1 MKIIS
6 APDPDIPD
14 YKDLVSEADW
24 IKYFKDKQYAYND
37 PLQLALLRTLEK
49 LLKKKD
55 EEVNDEK
62 NGI

>member
-6 APDPDIPD
+6 QPDPDIPD

-24 IKYFKDKQYAYND
+24 DQYFKDKQYAYND

-55 EEVNDEK
+55 EE
-62 NGI
+62 